1 MRRKG
6 RLRLEGRAT
15 TCVLALICSIY
26 FIVYTDRVNIAT
38 AAGAIKAHLGLTNTE
53 LGVVFSA
60 YAYPY
65 AVMQLLGGWLTDVLG
80 PRLTLGIFGSIFSVA
95 TLTTGFAGSMGT
107 LFGIR
112 ALLGMG
118 EGPALASA
126 TRALVA
132 WTPPS
137 QWSFAQG
144 LAHAFSRVANAT
156 TPPVVAVLIV
166 TVSWQFSFVALGFVS
181 VLWVVVWLWYF
192 RDNPADHRGVTP
204 ADLAVLPVIE
214 RGTRPRVPIV
224 ALFRRMVPV
233 IITDFCYGWSLFVFL
248 NWLPS
253 FFSGKFGLNLNSSAM
268 FTSGIFV
275 AGIVADILGG
285 VVSDRIYVRTR
296 CLLKARRNLI
306 AGGMLA
312 SMLFFVSVLFL
323 HNLTMVALALM
334 LAFFCMELVIAPL
347 WAVPMDI
354 APRFSGTAS
363 GFMNFGA
370 AVAGI
375 ISPWIFGRMVD
386 ATGSWTLP
394 FAFSAVLMACGA
406 VATFWMRP
414 DKPFEPVIVAAELA
428 PIPDMRSLI

>member
-1 MRRKG
+1 MHRDGLAKARIK
-6 RLRLEGRAT
+6 AT
-15 TCVLALICSIY
+15 ALVLALTCSIY

-38 AAGAIKAHLGLTNTE
+38 SAGAIKAHLGLTNTE

-95 TLTTGFAGSMGT
+95 TLMTGLAGSMGT
-107 LFGIR
+107 LFGLR
-112 ALLGMG
+112 ALLGLG

-126 TRALVA
+126 TRALAA
-132 WTPPS
+132 WTPPAR
-137 QWSFAQG
+137 WSFAQG
-144 LAHAFSRVANAT
+144 LAHALSRVANAT
-156 TPPVVAVLIV
+156 TPPIVAVLIV
-166 TVSWQFSFVALGFVS
+166 TVSWQFSFVALGILS
-181 VLWVVVWLWYF
+181 IIWVAIWLWYF
-192 RDNPADHRGVTP
+192 RDSPADHSAVTS
-204 ADLAVLPVIE
+204 DELATLPVIE
-214 RGTRPRVPIV
+214 RGKRPRVPVV
-224 ALFRRMVPV
+224 ALFWRMLPV
-233 IITDFCYGWSLFVFL
+233 IVTDFCYGWSLYVFL

-268 FTSGIFV
+268 FTSGIF
-275 AGIVADILGG
+275 VADILGG

-323 HNLTMVALALM
+323 NNLTLVAAALM

-375 ISPWIFGRMVD
+375 ISPLVFGRMVD

-394 FAFSAVLMACGA
+394 FAFSAALMACGA
-406 VATFWMRP
+406 VTAFWMRP
-414 DKPFEPVIVAAELA
+414 DKPFEPMIVAAALA
-428 PIPDMRSLI
+428 PIPT

>member
-1 MRRKG
+1 MHRDGDARVGIK
-6 RLRLEGRAT
+6 AT
-15 TCVLALICSIY
+15 TYVLALVCSIY

-38 AAGAIKAHLGLTNTE
+38 AAGAIKAHLGLSNTE

-80 PRLTLGIFGSIFSVA
+80 PRLTLGIFGAIFSVA
-95 TLTTGFAGSMGT
+95 TLLTGFAGSIGT
-107 LFGIR
+107 LIGLR
-112 ALLGMG
+112 ALLGLG

-126 TRALVA
+126 TRALAA
-132 WTPPS
+132 WTPPA

-144 LAHAFSRVANAT
+144 LAHALSRVANAT
-156 TPPVVAVLIV
+156 TPPIVAVLI
-166 TVSWQFSFVALGFVS
+166 TAVSWQFSFVALGVVS
-181 VLWVVVWLWYF
+181 VAWVATWLWYF
-192 RDNPADHRGVTP
+192 RDDPATHSGVTP
-204 ADLAVLPVIE
+204 AELARLPKIARE
-214 RGTRPRVPIV
+214 GRPRVPVI
-224 ALFRRMVPV
+224 ALFRRMLPV
-233 IITDFCYGWSLFVFL
+233 IATDFCYGWSLFVFL

-253 FFSGKFGLNLNSSAM
+253 FFAGKFGLNLNSSAA

-285 VVSDRIYVRTR
+285 VLSDRIYVRTG

-306 AGGMLA
+306 AGGMAA

-323 HNLTMVALALM
+323 NSLILVALALL

-370 AVAGI
+370 ATAGI
-375 ISPWIFGRMVD
+375 VSPWVFGHLVD
-386 ATGSWTLP
+386 LTGSWTLP
-394 FAFSAVLMACGA
+394 FACSAALMACGA
-406 VATFWMRP
+406 VTAFWMRP
-414 DKPFEPVIVAAELA
+414 DKPFEPAVEATDLSPA
-428 PIPDMRSLI
+428 ST